1 MIATTVKNFHMFNV
15 GLVVSMPAII
25 IASLSGI
32 HNERNQNEFLT
43 ATASQCSWI
52 GSLTYLI
59 QPFASIISGP
69 ISGTFQKLNF
79 FLNIFW
85 ALDFFT
91 WTEKLGCKLAMIAV
105 NIPFGFGWF
114 MLYAASEIWHI
125 FLGLALLGLAVGQ
138 YPLFH
143 SADFVYILCFF
154 NKICFL
160 NFKVCWNRQLLLMW
174 EKSVSHQ
181 FVVFY
186 WDTLIYS

>member
-79 FLNIFW
+79 FFEHLLSARFFHLNRKVGLQTRDDRSKYPIWIWMVYAIF
-85 ALDFFT
+85 
-91 WTEKLGCKLAMIAV
+91 G
-105 NIPFGFGWF
+105 
-114 MLYAASEIWHI
+114 
-125 FLGLALLGLAVGQ
+125 
-138 YPLFH
+138 
-143 SADFVYILCFF
+143 
-154 NKICFL
+154 
-160 NFKVCWNRQLLLMW
+160 
-174 EKSVSHQ
+174 
-181 FVVFY
+181 
-186 WDTLIYS
+186 